1 MEVGRSFDVVAAL
14 YDAQRSAYPEELFA
28 DISEISA
35 LERGDRV
42 LEVGCGSGQAT
53 SGFVALGLDVTAVDP
68 GASLVALAREKF
80 ENSSKVHFVL
90 ASFEEWRLS
99 KNTFDVVAAAQSW
112 HWVRPEIGFEKAAD
126 ALVSGGHLAI
136 FGHTPM
142 WSSEIVR
149 RLAPV
154 YQRLAPKLGVPR
166 PENWYLPSGPIS
178 GQLVASGRFAPATH
192 RSYTWRRRFVERI
205 CSVPGNAIG
214 SSQIGEGASRRLAVG
229 SGSKSP
235 RGSPHRLGDEPL
247 CCGGQ
252 EGLAV
257 ALIAVAALSI
267 TIRLSPAPAK
277 TPAW

>member
-154 YQRLAPKLGVPR
+154 YQRLAPELWGPP

-192 RSYTWRRRFVERI
+192 RSYTWRRRY
-205 CSVPGNAIG
+205 
-214 SSQIGEGASRRLAVG
+214 SSSGFAAYLGTRSDHLRLAKERRDDLLSEVEANLPG
-229 SGSKSP
+229 EV
-235 RGSPHRLGDEPL
+235 RTDWATNLY
-247 CCGGQ
+247 
-252 EGLAV
+252 
-257 ALIAVAALSI
+257 VAAV
-267 TIRLSPAPAK
+267 RKA
-277 TPAW
+277 